1 MKLLAHKALQR
12 VGYDLVNTKS
22 QRPIHVGSD
31 RILGSFA
38 PFRTWWY
45 VGPPSNYFIHDGYR
59 HRLRAPNYDATGKDH
74 LWQCEVYQFAR
85 EIFDREGL
93 ESVCDIGCGSGFKLI
108 KHFREFRT
116 VGIEVAETCCYLRRQ
131 WPDRQ
136 WMVMDSESRVPFSV
150 DMVIA
155 ADVIEHL
162 RDPDELLLYIAKLAP
177 RYAVISTPDRN
188 LLRFGTHDGPPSNPT
203 HIREWSLAEF
213 HAYIGSRFEIEEH
226 FISFPAQATQC
237 VLCRP
242 RPIETAQMRETN
254 E

>member
-1 MKLLAHKALQR
+1 MIIMLGMVARGRSMSFWPNARSLFDSGRFRIGSAFWFGGGRKSVEIVNGRRRKLMASMKLLAHKALQR

-155 ADVIEHL
+155 ADVI
-162 RDPDELLLYIAKLAP
+162 
-177 RYAVISTPDRN
+177 
-188 LLRFGTHDGPPSNPT
+188 
-203 HIREWSLAEF
+203 
-213 HAYIGSRFEIEEH
+213 
-226 FISFPAQATQC
+226 
-237 VLCRP
+237 
-242 RPIETAQMRETN
+242 
-254 E
+254 